1 MQSLLQ
7 GKLRNQG
14 ENMGSF
20 TLPFLSP
27 SGYNGEKGPR
37 DLIQNSASLAN
48 FIYCKVLPLFQL
60 LLLTGK
66 GLSII
71 WHHLGYILK
80 VFFPMVANLD
90 NQMGFVAKTLPVL
103 KFMGLGFFTWPE
115 KWEHV
120 TEHVI
125 VHKLCIPSS
134 FSSFSLQKLQPY
146 FLFNTGPNF
155 IFSGQYTHIHE
166 IN

>member
-20 TLPFLSP
+20 SLPFLSP

-71 WHHLGYILK
+71 WHHLGYIFK
-80 VFFPMVANLD
+80 VFFFLWW
-90 NQMGFVAKTLPVL
+90 QIWIIKWVL
-103 KFMGLGFFTWPE
+103 WLKHCLFWSSWDWVSSPGQRNGNMPLCYSACYSAQALHLFIIQQFQFTE
-115 KWEHV
+115 AAALLSV
-120 TEHVI
+120 
-125 VHKLCIPSS
+125 
-134 FSSFSLQKLQPY
+134 
-146 FLFNTGPNF
+146 
-155 IFSGQYTHIHE
+155 
-166 IN
+166 